1 MKTKVLLA
9 DDHPLIAEGVQKTI
23 DQSDH
28 YEVVQVV
35 ENGQLVLDYMEDNQV
50 DIILLDIE
58 MPVMN
63 GIECARKVLRDHPEQ
78 KIAILS
84 LHQDIYTIKKVHESG
99 IKGYMLKTIPPSELL
114 HALDTI
120 TRGGRHFDAAI
131 TEKLLDGKKG
141 KAETRFDEQKGLIS
155 ELTERELE
163 IIKLVCQGMS
173 TKEIA
178 EKIFVS
184 FKTVDSHRTNIMRK
198 LNLNNVV
205 SLVRFA
211 LENDLC

>member
-1 MKTKVLLA
+1 MKTKVLIA

-23 DQSDH
+23 DQSDR
-28 YEVVQVV
+28 YEVVRVV
-35 ENGQLVLDYMEDNQV
+35 ENGQLVLDFLEDHDV

-63 GIECARKVLRDHPEQ
+63 GIECARKVLNENPDQ

-84 LHQDIYTIKKVHESG
+84 LHQDIYTVKKVHESG
-99 IKGYMLKTIPPSELL
+99 IKGYMLKTIPPQELL
-114 HALDTI
+114 HALNTI
-120 TRGGRHFDAAI
+120 ERGGRHFDPAI
-131 TEKLLDGKKG
+131 IEKLLDGKKG
-141 KAETRFDEQKGLIS
+141 KNESRFDEQKGLIS
-155 ELTERELE
+155 ELTERERE
-163 IIKLVCQGMS
+163 IIKLICQGLS

-178 EKIFVS
+178 DQIFVS

-211 LENDLC
+211 LENELC